1 LRNNCRLHVAVVL
14 VQLKIRNPQSAIRND
29 HKSEIDNPNS
39 EIVNVMTKEELKIRT
54 KQFALKIIL
63 LVEDI
68 PNTKA
73 GRTIGNQIIRSGTSV
88 AANYRSACR
97 ARSNADF
104 ISKITLVEEESD
116 ETLFWLEL
124 IDEASLL
131 KKEDLT
137 DMLKEAD
144 ELTAIF
150 TASGKTAR
158 QNQSKKK

>member
-1 LRNNCRLHVAVVL
+1 
-14 VQLKIRNPQSAIRND
+14 
-29 HKSEIDNPNS
+29 
-39 EIVNVMTKEELKIRT
+39 M
-54 KQFALKIIL
+54 IIK
-63 LVEDI
+63 LVEYL

-73 GRTIGNQIIRSGTSV
+73 WQTIGNQLIRSGTSV

-104 ISKITLVEEESD
+104 ISKITIVEEECD

-124 IDEASLL
+124 IAEANLL
-131 KKEDLT
+131 KKEKIQ
-137 DMLKEAD
+137 DMIKEAD

-158 QNQSKKK
+158 QNNPKSTIRNPKLI